1 MILSLL
7 MRLHYMVIALAT
19 VSVLLSC
26 APRATQP
33 GHPAPAKKAKPAIS
47 GPALEKQIHSLI
59 NQERRKAGLSTL
71 GPDEALSRIA
81 RNHSRDM
88 GTRSYFA
95 HNSPEGHDFSYRYQ
109 QAGYVCAITVIR
121 TIYQGAENIA
131 LNNLYDS
138 VTTVNGKAYYDWNS
152 LERIAETTVQ
162 GWMKSPGHRKNI
174 LTPVWRNEGIGVFIA
189 PDDRV
194 YITQNFC

>member
-1 MILSLL
+1 
-7 MRLHYMVIALAT
+7 MRQSFKTCLFTAIPFLAT
-19 VSVLLSC
+19 LTVLFSC
-26 APRATQP
+26 APHTAQTGRS
-33 GHPAPAKKAKPAIS
+33 APARHARPSIS
-47 GPALEKQIHSLI
+47 AAALEKQVHTLI
-59 NQERRKAGLSTL
+59 NNERRKAGLSL
-71 GPDEALSRIA
+71 LASDEALSRIA

-109 QAGYVCAITVIR
+109 QAGYTCAITISR

-131 LNNLYDS
+131 RNNLYDS
-138 VTTVNGKAYYDWNS
+138 VTTVNGQAYYDWNS
-152 LERIAETTVQ
+152 LEKIAETTVQ

-174 LTPVWRNEGIGVFIA
+174 LTPVWRNEGIGVFIS